1 LVLLCAVFPMSWV
14 VGVLLLLCA
23 PLPPVNLSIVGMG
36 TAAVA
41 RRHADEL
48 RHLSGY
54 FLDRLR
60 GLPTLRALGAGEA
73 ELVRVEEA
81 STRLESA
88 SMAVLRVAFV
98 SAAVLEAIVT
108 VAIAVVATYIGLTLL
123 GYVHVPGL
131 PSHMSLRT
139 GLFLLMIT
147 PLYFQPVRALAAAYH
162 EGAEALAAAGA
173 LVPLLTSN
181 EQTSSLGGV
190 SISLDAAPPI
200 ELREVTLMFPERD
213 EPALDRVSLQ
223 VEAGEF
229 IGITGASGAGKSTL
243 LRLIAGDLDPSSGSV
258 LVGAV
263 PATSIRPAGVTWLGQ
278 RPYLFPGTFA
288 ANIALGRP
296 DATSKELVDV
306 ALAAGLGPVLERLP
320 RGLATPFG
328 EGGWGVS
335 GGEAHR
341 VALAR
346 TMLKR
351 APVLLLDEPTAHLD
365 ATSEAELI
373 EVIREVSHVATTVVA
388 THSPALLA
396 ACNRV
401 VTLDRGRL
409 VASSPAPRPLE
420 TVA

>member
-1 LVLLCAVFPMSWV
+1 
-14 VGVLLLLCA
+14 
-23 PLPPVNLSIVGMG
+23 
-36 TAAVA
+36 
-41 RRHADEL
+41 
-48 RHLSGY
+48 
-54 FLDRLR
+54 
-60 GLPTLRALGAGEA
+60 
-73 ELVRVEEA
+73 
-81 STRLESA
+81 
-88 SMAVLRVAFV
+88 
-98 SAAVLEAIVT
+98 
-108 VAIAVVATYIGLTLL
+108 
-123 GYVHVPGL
+123 
-131 PSHMSLRT
+131 MSLRT
-139 GLFLLMIT
+139 GLFLLMVT

-162 EGAEALAAAGA
+162 ERAEALAATAA
-173 LVPLLTSN
+173 LVPLLTSD
-181 EQTSSLGGV
+181 EESS
-190 SISLDAAPPI
+190 SIQGSVSLDAAPPI
-200 ELREVTLMFPERD
+200 ELREVTMTFPERD
-213 EPALDRVSLQ
+213 EPALNRVSLQ

-243 LRLIAGDLDPSSGSV
+243 LRLIAGDLDPSGGSV

-263 PATSIRPAGVTWLGQ
+263 PATSIRPAGMTWLGQ

-296 DATSKELVDV
+296 DATSKELVDA

-388 THSPALLA
+388 THSPALLG

-409 VASSPAPRPLE
+409 VASSPTPRPLE